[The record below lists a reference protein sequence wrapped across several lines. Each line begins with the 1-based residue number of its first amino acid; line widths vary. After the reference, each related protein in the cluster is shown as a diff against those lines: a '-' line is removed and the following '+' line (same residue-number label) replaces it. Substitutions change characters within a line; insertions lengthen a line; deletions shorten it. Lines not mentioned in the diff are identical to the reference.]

1 MLAYLRPDAKRIR
14 SGAWHCSSS
23 GGGLLAW
30 DLCYL
35 KPQTQL
41 PPSCSELQIFHLA
54 GHRGSAAVIM
64 SAIIVPWGA
73 RGIVIQ
79 LCTYPR
85 PLLRVED
92 RHQLLCQNS
101 SVWAQ
106 VFILFGALVLS
117 EQSLWKRFVFIKCPL
132 TPVLSWT
139 PSPLPMPRREKPLY
153 VCTSHV
159 QILRGNARSGL
170 DTFLSF
176 KRVICASCIGTALK
190 ACWLFG
196 FANLSLQRTLLFP
209 FLRADVIPST
219 TRETQD
225 KTKGNKIPVQFR
237 LPDRKVWNSQQF
249 KFPEISALA
258 TLEESATPGLEWSL
272 AVKTHVRQK

>member
-1 MLAYLRPDAKRIR
+1 MLPYLRPDAKRIR

-92 RHQLLCQNS
+92 RHQLL
-101 SVWAQ
+101 
-106 VFILFGALVLS
+106 LEGAPLS
-117 EQSLWKRFVFIKCPL
+117 EL
-132 TPVLSWT
+132 
-139 PSPLPMPRREKPLY
+139 
-153 VCTSHV
+153 
-159 QILRGNARSGL
+159 
-170 DTFLSF
+170 
-176 KRVICASCIGTALK
+176 
-190 ACWLFG
+190 
-196 FANLSLQRTLLFP
+196 LSLGTSFHSFRGIHT
-209 FLRADVIPST
+209 LRAES
-219 TRETQD
+219 
-225 KTKGNKIPVQFR
+225 
-237 LPDRKVWNSQQF
+237 
-249 KFPEISALA
+249 
-258 TLEESATPGLEWSL
+258 LEAFCI
-272 AVKTHVRQK
+272 H